1 MTVKCTHL
9 SSTPT
14 ISGVGASS
22 SSIKLFQRASSS
34 TSDGDYVEIGTT
46 TVGSG
51 ETAWSI
57 TTNPLSDGEYSFA
70 AEARV
75 SGTTTP
81 KVPYANT
88 VVIDT
93 VAPSISRV
101 VSVSDAFNTLDL
113 NGVPNHSS
121 NFVRITIEVSESV
134 LNIDG
139 AAINIAG
146 TINGVTHSSLYCSSR
161 SSYTILL

>member
-14 ISGVGASS
+14 ISGVGASG

-101 VSVSDAFNTLDL
+101 VGVGPMLLRQSISDGLNQAFSISNTT
-113 NGVPNHSS
+113 
-121 NFVRITIEVSESV
+121 IT
-134 LNIDG
+134 
-139 AAINIAG
+139 
-146 TINGVTHSSLYCSSR
+146 C
-161 SSYTILL
+161 